1 MSDLKDVAIK
11 AIQSLPDGADLD
23 RILEEIVYYAK
34 VEEGLRDLREG
45 RVVDLEAVKA
55 EYGISK

>member
-1 MSDLKDVAIK
+1 MPDVKETAIK

-45 RVVDLEAVKA
+45 RVVDLATVKA
-55 EYGISK
+55 EYGISE

>member
-1 MSDLKDVAIK
+1 MSDLKETAIK

-34 VEEGLRDLREG
+34 VEEGLRDIREG
-45 RVVDLEAVKA
+45 RVVDLDAVKA
-55 EYGISK
+55 EYGIAK